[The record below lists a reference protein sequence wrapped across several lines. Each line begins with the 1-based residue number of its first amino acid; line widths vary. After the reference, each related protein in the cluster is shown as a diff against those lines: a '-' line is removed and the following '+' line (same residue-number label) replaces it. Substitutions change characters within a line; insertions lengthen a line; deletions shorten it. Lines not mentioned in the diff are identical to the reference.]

1 MKVLALENLSEKAVA
16 TLEASNFEVKQVK
29 VAQAQLENYID
40 DNSIDA
46 VIIGKSNE
54 IQQEIIDNCTSLKLI
69 ASYNTETDNIDVQ
82 YAEDS
87 GLQVISPSEGSANA
101 IAELV
106 FAHLFGMARFL
117 HQSNR
122 EMPLEGDMN
131 FSLLSKNFSLGI
143 ELRGKTLGII
153 GFDTLG
159 KEVAKL
165 ALGLGMKVIATHNQ
179 SNDNLVNIS
188 FYNGQSVS
196 IEVETDNFEEIV
208 KQSDFITI
216 HIEDD
221 VQVLG
226 KDAFDN
232 VKPGVGIINISHA
245 GAVDEIALIEAIKNK
260 KVAFAGLD
268 FYENQP
274 TPEIQLL
281 MNPELSLTPNIAT
294 KTIEAKER
302 VSIELAEKII
312 KALV

>member
-1 MKVLALENLSEKAVA
+1 
-16 TLEASNFEVKQVK
+16 
-29 VAQAQLENYID
+29 
-40 DNSIDA
+40 
-46 VIIGKSNE
+46 
-54 IQQEIIDNCTSLKLI
+54 
-69 ASYNTETDNIDVQ
+69 
-82 YAEDS
+82 
-87 GLQVISPSEGSANA
+87 
-101 IAELV
+101 
-106 FAHLFGMARFL
+106 
-117 HQSNR
+117 
-122 EMPLEGDMN
+122 MN
-131 FSLLSKNFSLGI
+131 
-143 ELRGKTLGII
+143 
-153 GFDTLG
+153 
-159 KEVAKL
+159 
-165 ALGLGMKVIATHNQ
+165 VIATHNQ

-232 VKPGVGIINISHA
+232 VKPGVGIINVSHA
-245 GAVDEIALIEAIKNK
+245 GAIDEIALIKAIKNK

>member
-40 DNSIDA
+40 DHSIDA

-131 FSLLSKNFSLGI
+131 FSLLSKNFSQGI

-153 GFDTLG
+153 GFDTVG

-165 ALGLGMKVIATHNQ
+165 ALGVGMNVIATHNQ

-232 VKPGVGIINISHA
+232 VKPGVGIINVSHA
-245 GAVDEIALIEAIKNK
+245 GAIDEIALIEAIKNK

>member
-46 VIIGKSNE
+46 IIIGKSNE
-54 IQQEIIDNCTSLKLI
+54 IQQEIIDNCASLKLI